1 VAAKIEPVLKTGP
14 ESAESR
20 VSMRITIDCPQ
31 CDAAKRPLQAC
42 AACGAAGRPED
53 VAAWRQRL
61 HAHHLSVIL
70 AEPHR
75 ESLRAPV
82 QLPRPLRIVL
92 RLHDLVEATETMIVP
107 DTVSPPPNPLS
118 FDWNDRRGLRRL
130 RKSA

>member
-1 VAAKIEPVLKTGP
+1 
-14 ESAESR
+14 
-20 VSMRITIDCPQ
+20 MRITIDCPE

-42 AACGAAGRPED
+42 ASCGAAGRPED

-70 AEPHR
+70 AEPR
-75 ESLRAPV
+75 RDASGAPT

-92 RLHDLVEATETMIVP
+92 CVEELIEATETLIVP
-107 DTVSPPPNPLS
+107 DTGALPTNPLS
-118 FDWNDRRGLRRL
+118 FDWHDRRGLRRL

>member
-1 VAAKIEPVLKTGP
+1 
-14 ESAESR
+14 
-20 VSMRITIDCPQ
+20 MRITIDCPE

-42 AACGAAGRPED
+42 ALCGAEGRPED

-70 AEPHR
+70 AEPR
-75 ESLRAPV
+75 MDTPQPPV
-82 QLPRPLRIVL
+82 RLPRPLRIVL
-92 RLHDLVEATETMIVP
+92 RLDQLIDATETMIVP
-107 DTVSPPPNPLS
+107 DTVAPPLHPLS